1 MTGGAVAV
9 GGRTAHPG
17 PAGAWTVLA
26 ARAPGLRFLALMPA
40 LLALPL
46 APAEAGGAA
55 DARRSGFEHMSPAT
69 QALQRDD
76 SLNPAWL
83 WVVDGQRLW
92 TQPAGA
98 TGPACASCHGDAAV
112 SMRAVAARY
121 PAFDERSGRPVNLS
135 GRIDACRV
143 RHQQAAAAGA
153 EDKALLGLQAYVAL
167 QSRGLPMAPPADA
180 RLQRWREQG
189 RALFTQRLGQ
199 LDLSCAM
206 CHDRHAGQRLGG
218 STIPQGHPT
227 GYPLY
232 RLEWQALGSLQRRL
246 RNCLAGVRAQV
257 PAFGDESLIA
267 LELHLAERAAGLP
280 LDAPAVRP

>member
-1 MTGGAVAV
+1 VLPRDIVRRFECRAEGRAAVCGRPAPAIAANPYVAFTLRAGRALELELLWLGDQGFRHVTGPAGRAVTGGAVAV

-46 APAEAGGAA
+46 APAEAGGAS

-83 WVVDGQRLW
+83 WVLDGQRLW

-98 TGPACASCHGDAAV
+98 TGRACASCHGDAAD

-121 PAFDERSGRPVNLS
+121 PAFDERSGRPVNLA

-153 EDKALLGLQAYVAL
+153 EDKALLALQAYVAL

-180 RLQRWREQG
+180 RLATLA
-189 RALFTQRLGQ
+189 RAGPRTV
-199 LDLSCAM
+199 
-206 CHDRHAGQRLGG
+206 
-218 STIPQGHPT
+218 HPAP
-227 GYPLY
+227 G
-232 RLEWQALGSLQRRL
+232 
-246 RNCLAGVRAQV
+246 
-257 PAFGDESLIA
+257 
-267 LELHLAERAAGLP
+267 AAGP
-280 LDAPAVRP
+280 VVRDVP